1 MMLPLLSFIAV
12 FTFVSANWIPNDD
25 TWELYKSTFRKEY
38 RNAEIENFRRAMW
51 EENANFINEHNL
63 EADMGIHTYWLGMNE
78 YADLSNR
85 EFQEMMTGF
94 LPQNR
99 SMETSFISNNL
110 EYLPRTVDWRQHG
123 YVTGVKNQGPCGSCW
138 AFSATGSLEGQYFKK
153 YGRLISLSEQ
163 ILVDCSSS
171 FGKYTYTKFLHASKW
186 NIGNSR
192 NYKKY
197 VEKES
202 KKGDCDFKKQ
212 VCEYDRNKVVAF
224 VSYYFN
230 VNQRESALQEAVA
243 GVGPISAAIY
253 ADSNAFRFYK
263 HGIYKRNDCNHH
275 INHAILVVGY
285 GTENGQDYWLVKNSW
300 GQRWGD
306 HGYIKMARNYNNM
319 CRIASLAS
327 YPIVR

>member
-171 FGKYTYTKFLHASKW
+171 FGKYTYTKFLHA
-186 NIGNSR
+186 
-192 NYKKY
+192 
-197 VEKES
+197 V
-202 KKGDCDFKKQ
+202 
-212 VCEYDRNKVVAF
+212 
-224 VSYYFN
+224 
-230 VNQRESALQEAVA
+230 
-243 GVGPISAAIY
+243 
-253 ADSNAFRFYK
+253 
-263 HGIYKRNDCNHH
+263 
-275 INHAILVVGY
+275 
-285 GTENGQDYWLVKNSW
+285 
-300 GQRWGD
+300 
-306 HGYIKMARNYNNM
+306 
-319 CRIASLAS
+319 
-327 YPIVR
+327 